1 MPEASVRGILAR
13 RGALALGAYAA
24 LAVAAAFHF
33 SDQINPDG
41 VAYLRIA
48 GYYGSGEL
56 SRAVSA
62 YWSPLYSWLLA
73 PWVALG
79 VPALL
84 ATKLLGALLAVAW
97 VHGVGLLAP
106 RYVESAPAR
115 ALLLAATAVGALAWS
130 MWTIAPD
137 LLLAVLLTYY
147 FHVVAHPA
155 LTARPGRAFASGL
168 LGGLA
173 YLAKAYALPFFLAHF
188 LGTIVLAGWA
198 RADGAGRAG
207 GARWRDWA
215 RAAGAGLLGFALL
228 AGVWVAILSVTQGR
242 LTLTTAVSRNE
253 PIRGD
258 HSVFLPFALRLSP
271 EQRLSRV
278 EPGRLTTWETP
289 DRFRPTSAPLVSD
302 PAVVLRGWLRELA
315 GNLITIRDRLSGFD
329 YFHLAIPGVLGAV
342 FLALLRRHER
352 GVAAP
357 EIWGAFT
364 IALYAGGYLPL
375 VATEE
380 RYFWPLAGLLLV
392 LAGGCAEKFARAA
405 VGLAASPQ
413 SRPARLVLAA
423 VAVVAL
429 SFFLVGAQGLVELG
443 TTPRPEYRSVAR
455 RVAEAARRNGTTVRG
470 PIAGNEWPRTLYTAY
485 AMSLPMAGVTT
496 SRDPAALA
504 DEMAAVGVRLYL
516 VFDDRTLAA
525 QIRASGRFRHLGDIT
540 PRGAPGTVVAA
551 FELSGRNGCG
561 VPVAG
566 SSPAGISGREGRASR
581 DCSRT

>member
-1 MPEASVRGILAR
+1 MHEAVVRAVVAR

-48 GYYGSGEL
+48 GYYGSGDL

-73 PWVALG
+73 PCLALG
-79 VPALL
+79 VPGLL

-97 VHGVGLLAP
+97 VHGVGLLAA

-130 MWTIAPD
+130 MRIIAPD

-147 FHVVAHPA
+147 FHVVADPA
-155 LTARPGRAFASGL
+155 LTDRPDRAFAIGL

-188 LGTIVLAGWA
+188 LGTIAFAGWPG
-198 RADGAGRAG
+198 ADGARLGRV
-207 GARWRDWA
+207 RWRRCA
-215 RAAGAGLLGFALL
+215 LAAGAGLLGFALL
-228 AGVWVAILSVTQGR
+228 AGPWVAVLSVTQGR
-242 LTLTTAVSRNE
+242 LTFSTAPSRNQ
-253 PIRGD
+253 PIAGD
-258 HSVFLPFALRLSP
+258 ASVFLPFALRLAP
-271 EQRLSRV
+271 EQRLARLP
-278 EPGRLTTWETP
+278 PGRLTSWETP
-289 DRFRPTSAPLVSD
+289 DRRPAAFLSTPPAFD
-302 PAVVLRGWLRELA
+302 PAVVMRHRLRELG

-329 YFHLAIPGVLGAV
+329 YFHLALPGVLGAV

-375 VATEE
+375 YATEQ
-380 RYFWPLAGLLLV
+380 RYFWPIAGLLLV
-392 LAGGCAEKFARAA
+392 LAGGCAEKFAGAA
-405 VGLAASPQ
+405 VGLAGSPPA
-413 SRPARLVLAA
+413 RPARVVRAA

-443 TTPRPEYRSVAR
+443 ATPRPEYRSVAR
-455 RVAEAARRNGTTVRG
+455 RVVEAARRNGTTVRG

-485 AMSLPMAGVTT
+485 TMNLPMAGVTT

-525 QIRASGRFRHLGDIT
+525 QLRGSGRFRHLGDIT
-540 PRGAPGTVVAA
+540 PRGAPGSVVAA
-551 FELSGRNGCG
+551 FELPGRNGG
-561 VPVAG
+561 G
-566 SSPAGISGREGRASR
+566 
-581 DCSRT
+581 